1 MIPRFKTSKDIYS
14 TNNIRCSLPVFSV
27 GLNLLRDVVDVVEVL
42 LEAFLGEC
50 VVNSKSLVV
59 TRDTG

>member
-1 MIPRFKTSKDIYS
+1 MLVTS
-14 TNNIRCSLPVFSV
+14 
-27 GLNLLRDVVDVVEVL
+27 LLRGLELATGVVDVVEVL